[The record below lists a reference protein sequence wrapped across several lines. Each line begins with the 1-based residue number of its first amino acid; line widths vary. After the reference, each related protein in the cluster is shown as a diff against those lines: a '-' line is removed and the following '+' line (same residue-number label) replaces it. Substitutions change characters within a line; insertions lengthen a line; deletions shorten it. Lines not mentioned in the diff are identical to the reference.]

1 MPSRFPGMDPW
12 LEDPAR
18 WPGVHQRLITYLADD
33 MQPRLRPRYA
43 AAIGERVYVAT
54 QHRSIYPDVMV
65 VQRPVKEAVAEY
77 VSGAPPTQGDEDGA
91 AHPWIIVLSSEETR
105 IPYIEIVRTEGG
117 EVVTVIE
124 ILSPINKSEGP
135 GRDQYLK
142 KQAEILRSTANLVE
156 IDLLGG
162 GLRTIPTPLSRDG
175 KPPPHRYLIGVYRA
189 TDRDR
194 VEVYPV
200 RLDERL
206 PRFRLPLRAPDPDLV
221 VDLQASF
228 DRCYD
233 NGAYA
238 DLVDY
243 TRPVP
248 VSLSPEEHDWVQARL
263 AATQAA
269 RA

>member
-1 MPSRFPGMDPW
+1 MPSPFPGMDPW

-33 MQPRLRPRYA
+33 MQPHLRPRYA
-43 AAIGERVYVAT
+43 ATIGERIYVAT
-54 QHRSIYPDVMV
+54 HHRNIYPDVMV
-65 VQRPVKEAVAEY
+65 VQRPLKEAAVEY
-77 VSGAPPTQGDEDGA
+77 VVDAPPAAGDEGDIA
-91 AHPWIIVLSSEETR
+91 QPWIVALPPEEMR
-105 IPYIEIVRTEGG
+105 VPYIEIVQTESG

-124 ILSPINKSEGP
+124 LISPINKAEGL

-142 KQAEILRSTANLVE
+142 KQAEILRSQANLVE
-156 IDLLGG
+156 IDLLGA
-162 GLRTIPTPLSRDG
+162 GLRTMPTPRDATG

-189 TDRDR
+189 TDREH

-200 RLDERL
+200 RLDQRL
-206 PRFRLPLRAPDPDLV
+206 PRFRIPLRAPDPDIV
-221 VDLQASF
+221 VDLQALF

-243 TRPVP
+243 TQPAP
-248 VSLSPEEHDWVQARL
+248 AALSDEEQAWVSAHL
-263 AATQAA
+263 AA
-269 RA
+269 RATNA